1 MREAA
6 DGVFAF
12 GAEFALFFRVAAGGV
27 LDEGEGAL
35 RGDALEGA
43 VDLLVEGV
51 VEGAGEREREAK
63 PVGAGGWEAFCG
75 GDVEFA
81 VHAVGRGE
89 LAADAEFFSKPF
101 HGFEAL
107 QGPDDENVFDNSFVV
122 AHFLN

>member
-6 DGVFAF
+6 DGVFDF

-27 LDEGEGAL
+27 LDNSGGAL

-43 VDLLVEGV
+43 VDLLMEGV
-51 VEGAGEREREAK
+51 VEGAGGRGREAE
-63 PVGAGGWEAFCG
+63 PVGAGGWEAFRG

-89 LAADAEFFSKPF
+89 LAADAEFFSEPF
-101 HGFEAL
+101 YGFGAL
-107 QGPDDENVFDNSFVV
+107 EGPDDVDVFGDGFAV
-122 AHFLN
+122 AHFLD